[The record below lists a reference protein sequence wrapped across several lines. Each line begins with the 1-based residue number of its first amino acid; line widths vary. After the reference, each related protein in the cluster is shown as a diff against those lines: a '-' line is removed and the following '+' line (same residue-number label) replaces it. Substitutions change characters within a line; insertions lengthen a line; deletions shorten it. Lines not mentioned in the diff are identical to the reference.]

1 MAGQSRAGWLSLGLA
16 RDVSGALPSRRDPA
30 FQASELRGHSV
41 RRGAASRR
49 LPPTGMVGLLRI
61 CNAPRLTSALSQ
73 RPVPDLR
80 KSCKVSAGL
89 AVPVE
94 RDLELPAQSR
104 QRSASAL
111 KKSPEYLEM
120 QDSTLLCLA
129 SVVPHLRRW
138 KDSLQGPP
146 GGFPG
151 PFSAVLAFCILME
164 LDAQEQRIYQLQTKQ
179 RERQAELEQKCS
191 RIQQLSQDLK
201 ASHQLQEEAQKQYS
215 PKPSAP
221 EEGTE
226 LQPLGRQVKSPKNES
241 ANAPELWQGSDHLA
255 VPRTFKIG
263 DSCETSEKQETMSL
277 DEPHNAAA
285 LSSPK
290 HGCPQ
295 VPALPERLHNPAGR
309 AQAPALR

>member
-120 QDSTLLCLA
+120 QDRYQDAFSFFL
-129 SVVPHLRRW
+129 
-138 KDSLQGPP
+138 
-146 GGFPG
+146 
-151 PFSAVLAFCILME
+151 FSAF
-164 LDAQEQRIYQLQTKQ
+164 
-179 RERQAELEQKCS
+179 LEIS
-191 RIQQLSQDLK
+191 G
-201 ASHQLQEEAQKQYS
+201 ASGEC
-215 PKPSAP
+215 
-221 EEGTE
+221 
-226 LQPLGRQVKSPKNES
+226 R
-241 ANAPELWQGSDHLA
+241 
-255 VPRTFKIG
+255 
-263 DSCETSEKQETMSL
+263 
-277 DEPHNAAA
+277 
-285 LSSPK
+285 
-290 HGCPQ
+290 
-295 VPALPERLHNPAGR
+295 
-309 AQAPALR
+309 

>member
-120 QDSTLLCLA
+120 QDRYQDAFSFFLFSAFLEISGASGECSTLLCLA

-201 ASHQLQEEAQKQYS
+201 ASHQLQEEAQKQERPQSGAPARHREGLGHRGFCCHPSQLCHCYS
-215 PKPSAP
+215 
-221 EEGTE
+221 EHC
-226 LQPLGRQVKSPKNES
+226 VKVGWSLKAHP
-241 ANAPELWQGSDHLA
+241 WQGRDRVTSL
-255 VPRTFKIG
+255 PPQIFKLG
-263 DSCETSEKQETMSL
+263 FL
-277 DEPHNAAA
+277 DT
-285 LSSPK
+285 
-290 HGCPQ
+290 
-295 VPALPERLHNPAGR
+295 
-309 AQAPALR
+309 AP